1 MDKRNMELHRILCC
15 GDSNTYG
22 YDPRSYL
29 GGRYPKSVRW
39 TALLETDGWS
49 ILNDGQ
55 NGRCIPQ
62 REWEIAAV
70 VQKIHRSK
78 AEIVITMLGSND
90 LLQRPDLGAKACTKR
105 MKDFLVALLQRSTS
119 SFKTLLVA
127 PPPMVPGAWVA
138 DDKLLTESLRL
149 ADCYERLAQQIGIGF
164 ANAGAW
170 DIELAYDGV
179 HFTEQG
185 HRNFYREISKI
196 LKAAI

>member
-1 MDKRNMELHRILCC
+1 MELHRIFCY

-70 VQKIHRSK
+70 GQKIHRSK

-90 LLQRPDLGAKACTKR
+90 LLQRPDLGAKVCTKR
-105 MKDFLVALLQRSTS
+105 MKDFLVALGCPSLAQYDQRSPTS
-119 SFKTLLVA
+119 WQPMGTVLNLFGPDPSGNTAFGGSPF
-127 PPPMVPGAWVA
+127 PPVGYSCFP
-138 DDKLLTESLRL
+138 RL
-149 ADCYERLAQQIGIGF
+149 
-164 ANAGAW
+164 
-170 DIELAYDGV
+170 
-179 HFTEQG
+179 
-185 HRNFYREISKI
+185 
-196 LKAAI
+196 